1 LLNAPI
7 HTESSKASK
16 NRSKSF
22 FQARAQAKLEM
33 GKPNDKYEVEADKVA
48 DKLVS
53 KVSTNGD
60 PFFAPSAVVQ
70 HKLQK
75 QEEQEVQQKGLAES
89 ITPVI
94 QLMPEKEE
102 EAPASED
109 QTVVQG
115 QMIQT
120 NEDEAPVSTDA
131 EEIQAKGE
139 NGPASELPGGTQI
152 QTKPEAPVLAP
163 IIPLN
168 PTLQKKTE
176 QEEVQT
182 KEEEEVQAKE
192 EEEGQKI
199 QTSGGAESPPN
210 SGSNLESK
218 LQSSRGGGSPLL
230 GNTRSEMESGF
241 GADFSNVR
249 IHTDNSAVQM
259 NQELGS
265 QAFATGND
273 IFFNAGKFNPGSQS
287 GKHLLAHELTH
298 TVQQGASEPVRAS
311 MIQAK
316 ELLQAFGFIDLVP
329 DWIID
334 GARHVPGY
342 TLFTVVAGYDPLID
356 QDVERTPI
364 NLLQGLL
371 GLVPFGSVIFDKL
384 QEYGII
390 DQVYEWVS
398 GKLGELGLTVQ
409 GILDVMEEA
418 WDELEFPYTDAL
430 DVVARKFQEVVSRVT
445 SFAGGLLDQVMTW
458 VKEAL
463 INFAEPYLAE
473 NQAWSLIKKVIK
485 YDPLRGEAVSATT
498 VEILEDFLMLIGK
511 ETELEQ
517 MREKG
522 TLQETADWLDTQ
534 MGTFTSILGDLRAL
548 INGVWDAIQPSN
560 LANIGTSLLAL
571 AGQVGDVLQRIWD
584 FAIEVANKV
593 LELVK
598 DSLLGYLSEQALTVR
613 GYSLIRVIIG
623 KDIFTGEVIERNV
636 PNLIRGFMSLMEGG
650 EEQYA
655 QMVESGAI
663 ARIVGQID
671 AAVATLNM
679 TPEAI
684 VQLFTDLWNSF
695 TINDLLNPIETFT
708 RIIAAFGEPIGR
720 LIAFVAEIVRIVIV
734 AILEIMNFPFDLI
747 QNIITRSMEAIED
760 IKRDPIGF
768 LKNIM
773 RAIKQGFTQFF
784 DNILQH
790 LLNGVTGW
798 LMAELGD
805 ANVPMPQD
813 FSLRG
818 VISWVLEILGISMD
832 AIWEKLAEHPR
843 IGPERVA
850 QIRATID
857 TLEGIWTFIQDV
869 QERGIV
875 AIWERIQEQL
885 SNLWTTVLDAV
896 KNFIMERI
904 VTQVTARLLSMLD
917 PTGIMAVIN
926 GAVAFYNAVQS
937 FIRYLREMLEMVN
950 SFVNGV
956 ADLARGNVAPA
967 ADHLEN
973 TMDRGMPIM
982 IGFLANQVGL
992 SGLGHRIAE
1001 MIEAVRAM
1009 VDEALTWLI
1018 NQAVDTGFA
1027 LLDRAMAFGGE
1038 VVDAVMGYLGLR
1050 KTFNEGGEGHSL
1062 YFRRGSA
1069 GVLMVAS
1076 TPKTIEELVEDRRTE
1091 INAAQAASPSADNTA
1106 KLTALSLVL
1115 TKNTDLR
1122 TKVRE
1127 YDVAVESG
1135 GHTRPETIQQEIDNL
1150 MIEIVEQLIVAGVSS
1165 QGSNTMQTQ
1174 VRFGESGGKPTSV
1187 IAEPLTQLP
1196 GNTAGSEPFE
1206 EPAGYQELI
1215 TNFGWTSGERGD
1227 LWKRGHLLN
1236 HNLHGP
1242 GEARNMAMITTFTNN
1257 SMKGGIENPAK
1268 ATVDG
1273 NPNKMF
1279 YYDVQVSYFTA
1290 VASKPGVE
1298 LFPNRLTIEFGELSG
1313 TAGNYA
1319 RSRTNGRSYSLDTP
1333 EKSNYP
1339 NVGGTGTQ
1347 SGQSD
1352 AAFNESGDRDL
1363 KAASDRAGKSIP
1375 LAVFKKIKNI
1385 RNALPNRRFTD
1396 IADLTDRLL
1405 AAKPSYDKHKKALE
1419 ELAATHIFM
1428 DY

>member
-1 LLNAPI
+1 
-7 HTESSKASK
+7 
-16 NRSKSF
+16 
-22 FQARAQAKLEM
+22 M
-33 GKPNDKYEVEADKVA
+33 GKPNDKYEVEADKMA
-48 DKLVS
+48 DKVVS

-75 QEEQEVQQKGLAES
+75 QKEQEVQQKALAES

-94 QLMPEKEE
+94 QLMPENEE
-102 EAPASED
+102 TVQQKPAD
-109 QTVVQG
+109 
-115 QMIQT
+115 
-120 NEDEAPVSTDA
+120 DKA
-131 EEIQAKGE
+131 
-139 NGPASELPGGTQI
+139 
-152 QTKPEAPVLAP
+152 QTKKETRAPAP
-163 IIPLN
+163 IIPIKPN
-168 PTLQKKTE
+168 LQKKDE
-176 QEEVQT
+176 VEVQI

-199 QTSGGAESPPN
+199 QTSGAPESPPN
-210 SGSNLESK
+210 KASNFESK
-218 LQSSRGGGSPLL
+218 LQSSRGGGSPLPS
-230 GNTRSEMESGF
+230 NTRSEMESGF
-241 GADFSNVR
+241 GADFSKVR
-249 IHTDNSAVQM
+249 IHTDNSSVQM
-259 NQELGS
+259 NQEIGS

-298 TVQQGASEPVRAS
+298 TVQQGASEPMRAS

-316 ELLQAFGFIDLVP
+316 ELLQASGIMDILGDF
-329 DWIID
+329 DWIVN
-334 GARHVPGY
+334 GARHIPGY
-342 TLFTVVAGYDPLID
+342 SLFTVVAGYDPLIG

-384 QEYGII
+384 QEYGIL
-390 DQVYEWVS
+390 DQVFEWVN
-398 GKLGELGLTVQ
+398 GKISELGLSVQ
-409 GILDVMEEA
+409 SILDLMEEA
-418 WDELEFPYTDAL
+418 WNELEFPYTDAL
-430 DVVARKFQEVVSRVT
+430 DVVARKFGELVSRVT
-445 SFAGGLLDQVMTW
+445 SFAGGLLDQVMTY

-485 YDPLRGEAVSATT
+485 YDPLRVEEVSATT
-498 VEILEDFLMLIGK
+498 VEILEDFLKLIGK

-534 MGTFTSILGDLRAL
+534 MGTFTSILGQLRAL
-548 INGVWDAIQPSN
+548 ITGVWDAVQPSN
-560 LANIGTSLLAL
+560 LANIGSSLLAL
-571 AGQVGDVLQRIWD
+571 ASQVGDVLQRIWD
-584 FAIEVANKV
+584 FAVEVASKV
-593 LELVK
+593 VDLVK
-598 DSLLGYLSEQALTVR
+598 DSLLSYLSEQALTVR

-623 KDIFTGEVIERNV
+623 RDIFTGEVIERNV
-636 PNLIRGFMSLMEGG
+636 PNLIRGFMSLMDGG

-655 QMVESGAI
+655 QMEESGAI

-671 AAVATLNM
+671 AAVETLNM
-679 TPEAI
+679 TPQAI

-695 TINDLLNPIETFT
+695 TINDLINPIETFT
-708 RIIAAFGEPIGR
+708 RIIAAFGEPIVR

-760 IKRDPIGF
+760 IKKDPIGF

-790 LLNGVTGW
+790 LMNGVTGW

-813 FSLRG
+813 FTLQG

-832 AIWEKLAEHPR
+832 AIWEKLADHPR

-850 QIRATID
+850 RIRATID

-904 VTQVTARLLSMLD
+904 ITQVTARLLSMLD

-956 ADLARGNVAPA
+956 ADLARGDVGPA
-967 ADHLEN
+967 ANHLES
-973 TMDRGMPIM
+973 TMDRGMPVM

-992 SGLGHRIAE
+992 SGIGARIAE
-1001 MIEAVRAM
+1001 IIEAVRAM

-1018 NQAVDTGFA
+1018 NRAVDTGFD

-1038 VVDAVMGYLGLR
+1038 VRDAILNWWAAEKEFTTDSGEHHRLYFVGTGENSVLTIASIPTAFTRFIDSLEVPSEQVDNKRQASNKARQIDLEKSQAPTGDTAEALEQNKQAKKETLERYLNELSVLVIPLLAFTESAELPMTIFHNTQTTKFGSPVGEFMEASILTSVGPEGTVPTSATHPLYDDLSLR
-1050 KTFNEGGEGHSL
+1050 KN
-1062 YFRRGSA
+1062 GS
-1069 GVLMVAS
+1069 
-1076 TPKTIEELVEDRRTE
+1076 
-1091 INAAQAASPSADNTA
+1091 
-1106 KLTALSLVL
+1106 
-1115 TKNTDLR
+1115 
-1122 TKVRE
+1122 
-1127 YDVAVESG
+1127 
-1135 GHTRPETIQQEIDNL
+1135 
-1150 MIEIVEQLIVAGVSS
+1150 
-1165 QGSNTMQTQ
+1165 SNYY
-1174 VRFGESGGKPTSV
+1174 
-1187 IAEPLTQLP
+1187 I
-1196 GNTAGSEPFE
+1196 
-1206 EPAGYQELI
+1206 
-1215 TNFGWTSGERGD
+1215 
-1227 LWKRGHLLN
+1227 RGHLLN
-1236 HNLHGP
+1236 HNIHGP
-1242 GEARNMAMITTFTNN
+1242 GTWQNMTPLSGSGNGLHERSAESAIKNAVDNGKIVYYSVRPVYERGELKIEPGTDPIIERIRRAEAHVPTKLQITAYLLQKEGESYVEKTDENLFSNKTFDVNNPVDENISSYQIDGAAAIPRDIVLSEPSLTVEQIRRAVTSLNPIDAMQLKQILEGLVGSSGTPISGYDAIRTKWKEGITDP
-1257 SMKGGIENPAK
+1257 E
-1268 ATVDG
+1268 
-1273 NPNKMF
+1273 
-1279 YYDVQVSYFTA
+1279 
-1290 VASKPGVE
+1290 
-1298 LFPNRLTIEFGELSG
+1298 RLTSIDANVIRLK
-1313 TAGNYA
+1313 N
-1319 RSRTNGRSYSLDTP
+1319 SRHVKLNP
-1333 EKSNYP
+1333 
-1339 NVGGTGTQ
+1339 
-1347 SGQSD
+1347 
-1352 AAFNESGDRDL
+1352 
-1363 KAASDRAGKSIP
+1363 
-1375 LAVFKKIKNI
+1375 
-1385 RNALPNRRFTD
+1385 
-1396 IADLTDRLL
+1396 
-1405 AAKPSYDKHKKALE
+1405 
-1419 ELAATHIFM
+1419 
-1428 DY
+1428 